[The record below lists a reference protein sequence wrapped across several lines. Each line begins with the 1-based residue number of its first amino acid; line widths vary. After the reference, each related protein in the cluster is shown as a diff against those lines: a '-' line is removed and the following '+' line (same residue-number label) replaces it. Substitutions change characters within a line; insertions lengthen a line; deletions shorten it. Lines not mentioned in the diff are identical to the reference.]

1 MLRDRLYNLETP
13 EDVQRFLEE
22 NPTSIIFKAGTC
34 HKTMQGFGFL
44 QEQLETRDDL
54 PVGLIR
60 VVQARP
66 ASNFVAE
73 QTGITHQS
81 PQVILYKDGEA
92 VFDVDNWDITPETLQ
107 AGLAK
112 VPYTG
117 AAAKGTGTSSSDLSV
132 YLHLL
137 EQYLSGMIDD
147 RQFEFAYTTTFRDD
161 ASLRSREEVEIL
173 GSIFGDVD
181 RHLEMH
187 LMMGG
192 RSNSDEV
199 RRRAEAAYEQL
210 RALAQQVQQV
220 PGQ

>member
-1 MLRDRLYNLETP
+1 MLKDRLYNLETP
-13 EDVQRFLEE
+13 EDVTGFLQE

-81 PQVILYKDGEA
+81 PQVILYKDGEV
-92 VFDVDNWDITPETLQ
+92 VFDVDNWEITPEALQ
-107 AGLAK
+107 DGLAK
-112 VPYTG
+112 APYTG
-117 AAAKGTGTSSSDLSV
+117 SAEPTQAAARSDLSV
-132 YLHLL
+132 YLQLL

-161 ASLRSREEVEIL
+161 ASLRSRDEVEVL

-187 LMMGG
+187 MMMGG
-192 RSNSDEV
+192 RSNSDV
-199 RRRAEAAYEQL
+199 IRQRAEAAYEKL
-210 RALAQQVQQV
+210 KERAQ
-220 PGQ
+220 

>member
-1 MLRDRLYNLETP
+1 MLKDRLYNLETP
-13 EDVQRFLEE
+13 EDVRGFLQE

-107 AGLAK
+107 GGLAK
-112 VPYTG
+112 APYTG
-117 AAAKGTGTSSSDLSV
+117 GAEPARAAARSDLTV
-132 YLHLL
+132 YVQLL

-161 ASLRSREEVEIL
+161 ASLRSRDEVEVL

-181 RHLEMH
+181 RHMEMH
-187 LMMGG
+187 MMMGG
-192 RSNSDEV
+192 RSNSDV
-199 RRRAEAAYEQL
+199 IRGRAEAAYEKL
-210 RALAQQVQQV
+210 KELAR
-220 PGQ
+220 